1 MNKILEDLDPIKEIS
16 QINSKSGDYDSILDS
31 FLIKNDSRVEVRLD
45 GENPSDLKELLD
57 LRIKARYL
65 DDIVET
71 SVVDDFLILEK

>member
-1 MNKILEDLDPIKEIS
+1 MNKLLEDLDPIKEIS
-16 QINSKSGDYDSILDS
+16 EINSKSDDYDSILDS
-31 FLIKNDSRVEVRLD
+31 FLIKNDSRVEVRLE

-65 DDIVET
+65 DDIVEI

>member
-1 MNKILEDLDPIKEIS
+1 MNKLLEDLDPIKEIS
-16 QINSKSGDYDSILDS
+16 EINSKSGDYDSILDS

-65 DDIVET
+65 DDIVEI

>member
-31 FLIKNDSRVEVRLD
+31 FLIKNDSRVEVRLE

-65 DDIVET
+65 DDIVEI

>member
-1 MNKILEDLDPIKEIS
+1 MNKILEDLDPIKEVS

-57 LRIKARYL
+57 LRVKARYL
-65 DDIVET
+65 DDIVEI

>member
-16 QINSKSGDYDSILDS
+16 EINSKSGDYDSILDS

-65 DDIVET
+65 DDIVEI
-71 SVVDDFLILEK
+71 SVVDNFLILEK

>member
-1 MNKILEDLDPIKEIS
+1 MNKLLEDLDPIKEIS
-16 QINSKSGDYDSILDS
+16 EINSKSGDYDSILDS
-31 FLIKNDSRVEVRLD
+31 FLIKNDSRVEVRLE

-65 DDIVET
+65 DDIVEI

>member
-16 QINSKSGDYDSILDS
+16 QINSKSGNYDSILDS
-31 FLIKNDSRVEVRLD
+31 FLIKNDSRVEVRLE

-65 DDIVET
+65 DDIVEI

>member
-1 MNKILEDLDPIKEIS
+1 MNKLLEDLDPIKEIS

-31 FLIKNDSRVEVRLD
+31 FLIKNDSRVEVRLE
-45 GENPSDLKELLD
+45 GENPSDMKELLD

-65 DDIVET
+65 DDIVEI

>member
-16 QINSKSGDYDSILDS
+16 KINSKSGDYDSILDS

-57 LRIKARYL
+57 LRLKARYL
-65 DDIVET
+65 DDIVEI